1 MFFKHFFFIKQ
12 PAFLGFLI
20 IFLDFFE
27 PFEVQRR
34 FVDFRDKLYFS
45 VVFFCRKVVPFITR
59 SYFSSIF

>member
-20 IFLDFFE
+20 IFFDFFE

-45 VVFFCRKVVPFITR
+45 VVFFL
-59 SYFSSIF
+59 